1 MKKIGAIILVAVMT
15 AACNPLS
22 LLNISYEDFDLEG
35 QFWAVSGMTAPYGQQ
50 EIGRMHYRDADDNL
64 VPAEFLFSGGK
75 VRVVFP
81 SGAYRTVGYKLDA
94 GARTISFDAPITYG
108 CEVNYNGNKYIGQDI
123 KLAKYEMM
131 SVGVNIPGQK
141 FNGEGLM
148 FSFFDT
154 SAKDFLS
161 VDLDKQQWAVNMV
174 NMEKAL
180 LTPVYEISG
189 EYGTKEIGV
198 NSFKLD
204 NPPTLW
210 STECVYEDAVFT
222 WVAGADLSSIHWGP
236 KWRNMSEA
244 DAQWLLDN
252 CVCRRVWHDREA
264 GTKGFYFIS
273 SDNLG
278 LEFPCGEVGEELG
291 VWLSN
296 GKALVYKV
304 TDPRNDSSAE
314 ARIITPSAD
323 AKYFLRPVLK

>member
-35 QFWAVSGMTAPYGQQ
+35 QFWAVSGMTAPYGQL
-50 EIGRMHYRDADDNL
+50 EIGRMHYRDDDDNL
-64 VPAEFLFSGGK
+64 VPAEFLFAGGQ
-75 VRVVFP
+75 VTLVFP
-81 SGAYRTVGYKLDA
+81 SGAYRTVGYKLDPN
-94 GARTISFDAPITYG
+94 ARTISFDAPITYG
-108 CEVNYNGNKYIGQDI
+108 CEVNNSGNKYIGQDVT
-123 KLAKYEMM
+123 LAKYEMM
-131 SVGVNIPGQK
+131 SVGG
-141 FNGEGLM
+141 GLM

-154 SAKDFLS
+154 SAKDFLD
-161 VDLDKQQWAVNMV
+161 VDIDRQQWAVNLV

-189 EYGTKEIGV
+189 EYGTKEVGV
-198 NSFKLD
+198 NSFRLD

-210 STECVYEDAVFT
+210 STECVYEDAVFP
-222 WVAGADLSSIHWGP
+222 WVDGTDLSTVHWGP

-304 TDPRNDSSAE
+304 TDSRNDSATE
-314 ARIITPSAD
+314 ARIITPSSGE
-323 AKYFLRPVLK
+323 KYFLRPVLK